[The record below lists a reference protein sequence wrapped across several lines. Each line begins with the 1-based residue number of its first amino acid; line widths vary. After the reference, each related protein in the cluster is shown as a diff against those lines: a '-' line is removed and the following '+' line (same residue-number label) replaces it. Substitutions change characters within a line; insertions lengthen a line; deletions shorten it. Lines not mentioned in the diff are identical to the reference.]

1 MCQIVWVLFKFQ
13 FSSES
18 TLTSVSS
25 EKQNRS
31 IYCSQTLSFSLFMLE
46 RCCKD
51 CTTVRD
57 CVSNLESILQACRGE
72 LLPSLCRL
80 SSAFIFW
87 FLLLISKFCC
97 AQLMKI
103 SLSFWCFARVL

>member
-1 MCQIVWVLFKFQ
+1 
-13 FSSES
+13 
-18 TLTSVSS
+18 
-25 EKQNRS
+25 
-31 IYCSQTLSFSLFMLE
+31 MLE

-57 CVSNLESILQACRGE
+57 CVSNLESILQVCRGE

-80 SSAFIFW
+80 SLAFIFS